1 MTRRRSSYR
10 SLRSLQ
16 RDNRVCRACLEA
28 GYPLESLPVVQPYAG
43 QRAYIFGQA
52 PGVVEGQERRP
63 WRGRAGMTLRRWL
76 QLEEDEFYATFYC
89 ASVTRCYPGKAPSGR
104 GDRTP
109 APREQELCA
118 FWRDWELRLLRPAL
132 VVPVGGLAITRVLG
146 RMGLVDCIG
155 RRYELDGVAAIPL
168 PHPSGASAWLN
179 APAHR
184 RLVEEAATLIRAEL
198 ARVDA
203 A

>member
-1 MTRRRSSYR
+1 V
-10 SLRSLQ
+10 LCQ
-16 RDNRVCRACLEA
+16 Q
-28 GYPLESLPVVQPYAG
+28 SLP
-43 QRAYIFGQA
+43 
-52 PGVVEGQERRP
+52 ERP
-63 WRGRAGMTLRRWL
+63 H
-76 QLEEDEFYATFYC
+76 
-89 ASVTRCYPGKAPSGR
+89 
-104 GDRTP
+104 DR
-109 APREQELCA
+109 
-118 FWRDWELRLLRPAL
+118 
-132 VVPVGGLAITRVLG
+132 VPVGGLAITRVLG